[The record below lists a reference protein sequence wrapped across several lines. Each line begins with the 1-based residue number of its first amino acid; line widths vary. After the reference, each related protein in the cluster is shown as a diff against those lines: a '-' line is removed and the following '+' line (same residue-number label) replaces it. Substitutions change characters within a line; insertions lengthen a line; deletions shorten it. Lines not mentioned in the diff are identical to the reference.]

1 MARPYLGNAYGNTD
15 RSTPARLL
23 GGMPESSSQ
32 APIGTDGLAAPALQ
46 AVNQLVETFSPVTR
60 SSMPGAVQ
68 LPTPPGVP
76 QAQAPVL
83 SRLPGMMTPPNP
95 VVQQDWVQSTNY
107 APYVDNM
114 GAMAR
119 SLSGFSTF
127 FDKLQK
133 FADTREEVADKRAK
147 AEGGALAMEASQVG
161 TFTSL
166 QELQKRLEKG
176 VAEGRPGYSDMLR
189 RFQAADP
196 RALRYATIGLQDAYI
211 KNNAATLA
219 ERVSQTKTLLD
230 GRPLESVPANDPE
243 YQRMMSAL
251 MFPQGTQGILPEVWA
266 ANQQQ
271 VGATYG
277 VTSAAQ
283 EKRYG
288 SYKTQK
294 AKEGLN
300 ATVDANA
307 ASLVNGSTP
316 FEQVAANLTNA
327 LDGFYNGSGQTSEE
341 YRNELSNLAQGF
353 IQSALGVAGADWSKA
368 KQGLSSIPLAL
379 SQVRVGP
386 AQDGDKRPYLL
397 DVIQVGPEKLSG
409 SAALTWLMQDAQEKV
424 LKQQGL
430 QDRMEGREASEQVDA
445 DIQGAFTPDVLADP
459 ARIDATENALLAR
472 GRQLYANNPEMALA
486 YEERVKKHTAGV
498 RGGYVQ
504 PIQEQNEVNL
514 WAEMAQ
520 NPGQDFTEKIMQLQ
534 QAQQISYQAAKGFL
548 QAQSSRNRED
558 NKANYQVLRG
568 LQDDLKK
575 RLEAQYAR
583 GNSEGGANLTPNEAR
598 QMWGM
603 LGELYRSGDEM
614 IRKAPGQDLTQQ
626 LGGMYGS
633 ALEKSLPQQQSQ
645 APATATP
652 EAIAKGLA
660 GGPRGNPQQNAQLRR
675 QAETRPLYGKDR
687 MGQQLDQ
694 VLSGKPLDEAT
705 RQIIRRTGMKPSE
718 FFTKQMQLQGIEM
731 DADTRKRLQ
740 ELDGGDLVSQAGG
753 TGGFG
758 MLPVNRYQAVAQRL
772 GQQFASAIANGFI
785 PPAAAAPMPMGT
797 AGRGSRP
804 FTGDTGSNQVAARM
818 LPPQTRALLR
828 TIRFAEGTAHQDGYR
843 TMFTGA
849 KFNDLSRHP
858 RRVNRG
864 GGFASDA
871 AGAYQFLSTTW
882 DSVSGGAMTPV
893 RQDLAAV
900 KLVSARGVDPN
911 LPKGFTVQVADR
923 LAPEW
928 ASFPTAKTGTSYYGQ
943 GGKSYAQLKAYYDRV
958 LREEMARRP

>member
-1 MARPYLGNAYGNTD
+1 MARPFLGNAYGNTD

-32 APIGTDGLAAPALQ
+32 APIGTSELAAPALQ
-46 AVNQLVETFSPVTR
+46 AVNQLVETFSPAGR
-60 SSMPGAVQ
+60 APMMGGPVQ
-68 LPTPPGVP
+68 LPTPPNVP
-76 QAQAPVL
+76 QAQSPIL
-83 SRLPGMMTPPNP
+83 SRLPGMVTPPNP
-95 VVQQDWVQSTNY
+95 VVQQSWMQAPSY

-114 GAMAR
+114 GALAQ

-133 FADTREEVADKRAK
+133 FADTREKVADERAK
-147 AEGGALAMEASQVG
+147 QQGGALAMEASQVG

-176 VAEGRPGYSDMLR
+176 VAEGTAGYADMLR

-219 ERVSQTKTLLD
+219 ERISQTKTLLD
-230 GRPLESVPANDPE
+230 GRPIESVPASDPE

-277 VTSAAQ
+277 VASAAQ

-288 SYKTQK
+288 GYKTQK

-307 ASLVNGSTP
+307 ANLVNGATP
-316 FEQVAANLTNA
+316 FEQVAANLTSA

-341 YRNELSNLAQGF
+341 YRNELSNLAQSF
-353 IQSALGVAGADWSKA
+353 IQSALGVAGADWTKA

-397 DVIQVGPEKLSG
+397 EVIQVGPDKLSG
-409 SAALTWLMQDAQEKV
+409 SAALTYLMREAQKNV
-424 LKQQGL
+424 LDQQNL
-430 QDRMEGREASEQVDA
+430 QDNMEGREASEQVDV
-445 DIQGAFTPDVLADP
+445 DIQGAFTPEVLANP
-459 ARIDATENALLAR
+459 AAIDMTEEALLAR
-472 GRQLYANNPEMALA
+472 GRQLYPDNPEMALA

-583 GNSEGGANLTPNEAR
+583 GGSAGGANLTPDEAR
-598 QMWGM
+598 QMM
-603 LGELYRSGDEM
+603 ETLGKLYRSGDEM
-614 IRKAPGQDLTQQ
+614 IRRAPGTDLTQQ
-626 LGGMYGS
+626 LGDMYGQ
-633 ALEKSLPQQQSQ
+633 ALDKALPQQRSQ
-645 APATATP
+645 APAAATP
-652 EAIAKGLA
+652 ETIARGLP
-660 GGPRGNPQQNAQLRR
+660 GGPRGNPQQNTQLRR
-675 QAETRPLYGKDR
+675 RAETQPLYAKER
-687 MGQQLDQ
+687 MAQQLDQ
-694 VLSGKPLDEAT
+694 ILAGKPLDDAT

-718 FFTKQMQLQGIEM
+718 FFTKQMQLQGIEL
-731 DADTRKRLQ
+731 DGDTRKRLQ
-740 ELDGGDLVSQAGG
+740 ELDGGDLVSQAPARPNPYAS
-753 TGGFG
+753 T
-758 MLPVNRYQAVAQRL
+758 AQRL
-772 GQQFASAIANGFI
+772 SEQIASGLLNTFI
-785 PPAAAAPMPMGT
+785 PPAAAA
-797 AGRGSRP
+797 GRGSSP
-804 FTGDTGSNQVAARM
+804 FTGRGSAA
-818 LPPQTRALLR
+818 
-828 TIRFAEGTAHQDGYR
+828 
-843 TMFTGA
+843 
-849 KFNDLSRHP
+849 
-858 RRVNRG
+858 VG
-864 GGFASDA
+864 GGSKQQSIVRA
-871 AGAYQFLSTTW
+871 ANQLGIS
-882 DSVSGGAMTPV
+882 PV
-893 RQDLAAV
+893 HLAAV
-900 KLVSARGVDPN
+900 MSLETGGTFDPGKVGGRGGNYRGLIQFGPTERRTYGYRDGMRFEEQVLGPVVRYLQARGVKPGHGAQEIYAAILTGN
-911 LPKGFTVQVADR
+911 VANIQKGGLD
-923 LAPEW
+923 W
-928 ASFPTAKTGTSYYGQ
+928 KDSFGTSVRGALPSLTRGRHYQ
-943 GGKSYAQLKAYYDRV
+943 NAVRF
-958 LREEMARRP
+958 LRGS